1 VCRFVTPTRRRALGP
16 TAFRVALVAA
26 ALAGFLAPFSPE
38 TVERYYSAG
47 LYPFLQRFLTGVSN
61 SVPFALFDVLS
72 AAAVLTWTCLLA
84 RDLVA
89 RRRGFGRVVGRL
101 IVRTTTAAAV
111 LYLGFL
117 IAWGFNYRRVPLMEK
132 LRFDADAVSQAELR
146 RLAAFAV
153 QQLNTLWGPARADDG
168 LSERGVSVSLPPAF
182 ARAQALLGVGRAA
195 RPARPKTSILDPY
208 FRAAGVEGMTDPYF
222 HETLLVSSL
231 LPVERPF
238 VIAHE
243 WSHLAGFADEGEA
256 NFVAWLACMHG
267 IEPLQYSGW
276 LFLYREAAASLNRED
291 RERLALALLP
301 GPRADL
307 QAIAARHQR
316 DLQPLVASAGW
327 QVYDRYLKAN
337 QVESG
342 AASYGEVIRLVLGTK
357 MGPGW
362 TPTLD

>member
-1 VCRFVTPTRRRALGP
+1 
-16 TAFRVALVAA
+16 VALVAA
-26 ALAGFLAPFSPE
+26 ALAGFLAPFSPDS
-38 TVERYYSAG
+38 VERYYSAG
-47 LYPFLQRFLTGVSN
+47 LYPFLQRFVTGVSN

-72 AAAVLTWTCLLA
+72 AVAVVTWIGLLGRDLLA
-84 RDLVA
+84 S
-89 RRRGFGRVVGRL
+89 RRGFGLVAGRL
-101 IVRTTTAAAV
+101 ILRTITAAAA
-111 LYLGFL
+111 LYLAFL
-117 IAWGFNYRRVPLMEK
+117 MAWGFNYRRLPLTAK
-132 LRFDADAVSQAELR
+132 LRFDPAAVSQAELR
-146 RLAAFAV
+146 GLAELAV
-153 QQLNTLWGPARADDG
+153 QQLNGLWGPARADQG
-168 LSERGVSVSLPPAF
+168 LSERGISVSLPPAF

-267 IEPLQYSGW
+267 VDPLQYSGW
-276 LFLYREAAASLNRED
+276 LFLYREAAASLDRED
-291 RERLALALLP
+291 RARLAAALLP

-316 DLQPLVASAGW
+316 DLRPLVASAGW

-342 AASYGEVIRLVLGTK
+342 AASYGDVIRLVLGTK

-362 TPTLD
+362 IPMLD

>member
-1 VCRFVTPTRRRALGP
+1 MSPTRRRALG
-16 TAFRVALVAA
+16 TIALRAALVAA
-26 ALAGFLAPFSPE
+26 AIAGLLAPISPE
-38 TVERYYSAG
+38 IVERYYSTG

-72 AAAVLTWTCLLA
+72 AVAVLTWAVLLG
-84 RDLVA
+84 RDLVM
-89 RRRGFGRVVGRL
+89 RRRRFGSIVGRL
-101 IVRTTTAAAV
+101 LGRTITAAAA
-111 LYLGFL
+111 LYLAFL
-117 IAWGFNYRRVPLMEK
+117 LAWGFNYRRAPLTAK
-132 LRFDADAVSQAELR
+132 LRFDLEAVSQAGLLNLVELS
-146 RLAAFAV
+146 V
-153 QQLNTLWGPARADDG
+153 EQLNKLWGPARADQG
-168 LSERGVSVSLPPAF
+168 FSERGVNVSLPAAF
-182 ARAQALLGVGRAA
+182 ARAQVLLGAGRTAL
-195 RPARPKTSILDPY
+195 PARPKTTFLDAY

-256 NFVAWLACMHG
+256 NFVGWLTCMHG
-267 IEPLQYSGW
+267 PEPLQYSGW
-276 LFLYREAAASLNRED
+276 LSLYREAAASLHRDD
-291 RERLALALLP
+291 RTRLAAALLP

-307 QAIAARHQR
+307 QAIVARHQR
-316 DLQPLVASAGW
+316 DLRPMVASAGW

-342 AASYGEVIRLVLGTK
+342 AASYGEVVRLVLGTK

-362 TPTLD
+362 VPALD